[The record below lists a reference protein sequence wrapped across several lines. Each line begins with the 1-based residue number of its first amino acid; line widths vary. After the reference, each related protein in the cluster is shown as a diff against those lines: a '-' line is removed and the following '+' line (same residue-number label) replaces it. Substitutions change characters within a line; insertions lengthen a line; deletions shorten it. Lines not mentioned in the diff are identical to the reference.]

1 MMNKITVNTTALDD
15 CSVLSYN
22 MKQGNH
28 AFSSAKTLIEKKYK
42 YIFKE
47 KDQREI
53 IREFFAKFCSKKR
66 MCN

>member
-1 MMNKITVNTTALDD
+1 MNKITINTTALDD

-22 MKQGNH
+22 IKQGDH
-28 AFSSAKTLIEKKYK
+28 AFNSVKTLIEQKYK
-42 YIFKE
+42 YKFRA

-53 IREFFAKFCSKKR
+53 IREFFAKFCSKNR